1 MMKDQDQNRDQDE
14 ESDRE
19 RVKDMDT
26 KIAGGSPIKEVS
38 LSTGQRRR
46 TIQRSPFS
54 EESSANCMAREKKEE
69 KWE

>member
-1 MMKDQDQNRDQDE
+1 
-14 ESDRE
+14 
-19 RVKDMDT
+19 MDT

-46 TIQRSPFS
+46 TIQRSLFS
-54 EESSANCMAREKKEE
+54 EESSANCMAREKKEG